1 MTEAFGTTKKGEK
14 CQLFRLRNQKGME
27 AHITDYGATVVR
39 LYVPDREGNLVDVVL
54 GYEDAAGYE
63 KGTISFGG
71 LVGRVANRIGK
82 ARFELNGKE
91 YRLTENVPGNTLHSG
106 KDFYNQRK
114 WKTLEAGEDHVVFEL
129 YSPDGDQGFPGGV
142 TIRVTYTL
150 TEAGEL
156 AIHYEARPEADTLL
170 NVTNHSYF
178 NLGGHD
184 SGSVEEQWVQ
194 ILADGFTVTDEDSIP
209 TGEIRAV
216 EGTPM
221 DFRKGKRIGEEIG
234 ADDPVLV
241 MARGYDHNFVLN
253 GTGLRTVAR
262 MYAEKTGVAMEVD
275 TDLPGVQFYTA
286 NYIEAEPG
294 KEGKV
299 YGKRSG
305 ACFETQYFPDA
316 VNHPEFATPLVK
328 KGQLWESRTIYR
340 FSQGMFREA

>member
-1 MTEAFGTTKKGEK
+1 M
-14 CQLFRLRNQKGME
+14 
-27 AHITDYGATVVR
+27 
-39 LYVPDREGNLVDVVL
+39 
-54 GYEDAAGYE
+54 
-63 KGTISFGG
+63 
-71 LVGRVANRIGK
+71 
-82 ARFELNGKE
+82 
-91 YRLTENVPGNTLHSG
+91 
-106 KDFYNQRK
+106 
-114 WKTLEAGEDHVVFEL
+114 VFEL

-221 DFRKGKRIGEEIG
+221 DLRQGKRIGEEIG
-234 ADDPVLV
+234 AEYPALV

-262 MYAEKTGVAMEVD
+262 MYAEKTGIAMEVD

-316 VNHPEFATPLVK
+316 VNHPEFATPLAK
-328 KGQLWESRTIYR
+328 GGQLWESRTVYR

>member
-1 MTEAFGTTKKGEK
+1 MTESFGTTKKGKK

-27 AHITDYGATVVR
+27 AHITDYGAAVVR
-39 LYVPDREGNLVDVVL
+39 LYVPDREGDLVDVVL

-71 LVGRVANRIGK
+71 LVGRVANRIRKG
-82 ARFELNGKE
+82 RFELNGKE
-91 YRLTENVPGNTLHSG
+91 YHLTANAQGNTLHG
-106 KDFYNQRK
+106 GRDFYNQRK
-114 WKTLEAGEDHVVFEL
+114 WETLEAGEDHVAFEL

-150 TEAGEL
+150 TDAGEL

-184 SGSVEEQWVQ
+184 SGSVEDQWVQ
-194 ILADGFTVTDEDSIP
+194 ILADSFTVTDEDSIP

-221 DFRKGKRIGEEIG
+221 DLRQGKRIGEEIG
-234 ADDPVLV
+234 AEYPALV

-262 MYAEKTGVAMEVD
+262 MYAEKTGIAMEVE

-316 VNHPEFATPLVK
+316 VNHPEFATPLAK
-328 KGQLWESRTIYR
+328 GGQLWESRTVYR
-340 FSQGMFREA
+340 FSQGMFREV

>member
-1 MTEAFGTTKKGEK
+1 
-14 CQLFRLRNQKGME
+14 ME
-27 AHITDYGATVVR
+27 AHITDYGAAVVR
-39 LYVPDREGNLVDVVL
+39 LYVPDREGDLVDVVL

-71 LVGRVANRIGK
+71 LVGRVANRIRKG
-82 ARFELNGKE
+82 RFELNGKE
-91 YRLTENVPGNTLHSG
+91 YHLTANAQGNTLHG
-106 KDFYNQRK
+106 GRDFYNQRK
-114 WKTLEAGEDHVVFEL
+114 WETLEAGEDHVAFEL

-150 TEAGEL
+150 TDAGEL

-184 SGSVEEQWVQ
+184 SGSVEDQWVQ
-194 ILADGFTVTDEDSIP
+194 ILADSFTVTDEDSIP

-221 DFRKGKRIGEEIG
+221 DLRQGKRIGEEIG
-234 ADDPVLV
+234 AEYPALV

-262 MYAEKTGVAMEVD
+262 MYAEKTGIAMEVE

-316 VNHPEFATPLVK
+316 VNHPEFATPLAK
-328 KGQLWESRTIYR
+328 GGQLWESRTVYR
-340 FSQGMFREA
+340 FSQGMFREV

>member
-1 MTEAFGTTKKGEK
+1 MTESFGTTKKGEK
-14 CQLFRLRNQKGME
+14 CQRFRLRNQKGME
-27 AHITDYGATVVR
+27 AHITDYGAAVVR
-39 LYVPDREGNLVDVVL
+39 LYVPDREGDLVDVVL

-71 LVGRVANRIGK
+71 LVGRVANRIRKG
-82 ARFELNGKE
+82 RFELNGKE
-91 YRLTENVPGNTLHSG
+91 YHLTANAQGNTLHG
-106 KDFYNQRK
+106 GRDFYNQRK
-114 WKTLEAGEDHVVFEL
+114 WETLEAGEDHVVFEL

-150 TEAGEL
+150 TDAGEL

-184 SGSVEEQWVQ
+184 SGSVEDQWVQ
-194 ILADGFTVTDEDSIP
+194 ILADSFTVTDEDSIP

-216 EGTPM
+216 EETPM
-221 DFRKGKRIGEEIG
+221 DLRQGKRIGEEIG
-234 ADDPVLV
+234 AEYPALV

-262 MYAEKTGVAMEVD
+262 MYAEKTGIAMEVE

-316 VNHPEFATPLVK
+316 VNHPEFATPLAK
-328 KGQLWESRTIYR
+328 GGQLWESRTVYR
-340 FSQGMFREA
+340 FSQGMFREV

>member
-1 MTEAFGTTKKGEK
+1 MTESFGTTKKGEK
-14 CQLFRLRNQKGME
+14 CQLFQLRNQKGME
-27 AHITDYGATVVR
+27 AHITDYGAAVVR
-39 LYVPDREGNLVDVVL
+39 LYVPDREGDLVDVVL

-71 LVGRVANRIGK
+71 LVGRVANRIRKG
-82 ARFELNGKE
+82 RFELNGKE
-91 YRLTENVPGNTLHSG
+91 YHLTANAQGNTLHG
-106 KDFYNQRK
+106 GRDFYNQRK
-114 WKTLEAGEDHVVFEL
+114 WETLEAGEDHVAFEL

-150 TEAGEL
+150 TDAGEL

-184 SGSVEEQWVQ
+184 SGSVEDQWVQ
-194 ILADGFTVTDEDSIP
+194 ILADSFTVTDEDSIP

-221 DFRKGKRIGEEIG
+221 DLRQGKRIGEEIG
-234 ADDPVLV
+234 AEYPALV

-262 MYAEKTGVAMEVD
+262 MYAGKTGISMEVE

-316 VNHPEFATPLVK
+316 VNHPEFATPLAK
-328 KGQLWESRTIYR
+328 GGQLWESRTVYR

>member
-1 MTEAFGTTKKGEK
+1 M
-14 CQLFRLRNQKGME
+14 
-27 AHITDYGATVVR
+27 
-39 LYVPDREGNLVDVVL
+39 
-54 GYEDAAGYE
+54 
-63 KGTISFGG
+63 
-71 LVGRVANRIGK
+71 
-82 ARFELNGKE
+82 
-91 YRLTENVPGNTLHSG
+91 
-106 KDFYNQRK
+106 
-114 WKTLEAGEDHVVFEL
+114 VFEL

-234 ADDPVLV
+234 ADDLVLV

-316 VNHPEFATPLVK
+316 VNHPEFATPLFLV
-328 KGQLWESRTIYR
+328 
-340 FSQGMFREA
+340 